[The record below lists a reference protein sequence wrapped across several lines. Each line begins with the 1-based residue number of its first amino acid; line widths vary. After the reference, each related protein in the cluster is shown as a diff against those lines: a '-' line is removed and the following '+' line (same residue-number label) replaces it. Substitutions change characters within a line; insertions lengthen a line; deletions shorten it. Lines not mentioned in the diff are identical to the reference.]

1 MRVLFGDCTFDSEA
15 RTLVRGDE
23 NVRLSGKAFQLLELL
38 LAARPN
44 PMSKSDLFARL
55 WPDTF
60 VSEANLASLVKEI
73 RAAIGDDAR
82 APRFVRTVHR
92 FGYAFSAP
100 VTETPERSGIESIAV
115 LPFAN
120 RSGNADL
127 DYLADGL
134 AESLINTLAS
144 IEGLRVAPRASSF
157 RYRDANLG
165 IVRRELNVR
174 AALTGRVRVVA
185 DAVNLQVELIDLA
198 KDAQLWGRQFQAPIR
213 GIFTLE
219 EELSRDV
226 VTALRLRVTGETDRR
241 LRKRYT
247 ESASAYQLY
256 LKGRH
261 HWNRRTAEGIERAI
275 FFFESAIGADG
286 AYAPAY
292 SGLADCY
299 IALASRDLYPSLQ
312 LMPKAETAARR
323 ALELDAELAE
333 AHASMGAIHEV
344 FHWKW
349 ERAQE
354 EYLTALRLNPGY
366 VTARLWYALAL
377 AHRGRIADALA
388 QMSVAAE
395 SDPLSFMVN
404 ANTAVVHYLG
414 RAYDEAEE
422 LCHRALEINPHHE
435 PAHFTLGLAHQQR
448 GRFDNA
454 RAELEKALGIS
465 RGEPHVVAALGALER
480 SRARLDALAELS
492 LTRDVSPVHFAT
504 VHVALGENDQALEW
518 LERALEARSGWLV
531 YLATEPRFDA
541 LRGDERFSVILSRV
555 DGEGSPPDG
564 ARLVQPEVVLRRLRG
579 SG

>member
-1 MRVLFGDCTFDSEA
+1 M
-15 RTLVRGDE
+15 
-23 NVRLSGKAFQLLELL
+23 
-38 LAARPN
+38 
-44 PMSKSDLFARL
+44 
-55 WPDTF
+55 
-60 VSEANLASLVKEI
+60 
-73 RAAIGDDAR
+73 
-82 APRFVRTVHR
+82 
-92 FGYAFSAP
+92 
-100 VTETPERSGIESIAV
+100 

-120 RSGNADL
+120 RSGHADL

-157 RYRDANLG
+157 RYRDADLG
-165 IVRRELNVR
+165 VVRRELNVR
-174 AALTGRVRVVA
+174 AALTGRVRVVG

-213 GIFTLE
+213 GIFALE

-226 VTALRLRVTGETDRR
+226 VTALRLRITGETDRR

-247 ESASAYQLY
+247 ESAGAYQLY

-275 FFFESAIGADG
+275 FFFESAIDADA

-344 FHWKW
+344 FHWQW

-366 VTARLWYALAL
+366 VTARQWYALAL
-377 AHRGRIADALA
+377 AHRGRDRRGAGADERGRGER
-388 QMSVAAE
+388 S
-395 SDPLSFMVN
+395 
-404 ANTAVVHYLG
+404 AVVHAQ
-414 RAYDEAEE
+414 RE
-422 LCHRALEINPHHE
+422 HRRRALPR
-435 PAHFTLGLAHQQR
+435 PRLRR
-448 GRFDNA
+448 GGGVLPSRAGDQSASRA
-454 RAELEKALGIS
+454 RALHARPRASAARAS
-465 RGEPHVVAALGALER
+465 RGCARGVGEGAGDLARRAARRRRPRRAGALDERGSKRWPSSR
-480 SRARLDALAELS
+480 SRATCRRCISRRCTSHSAK
-492 LTRDVSPVHFAT
+492 H
-504 VHVALGENDQALEW
+504 DQALEW
-518 LERALEARSGWLV
+518 LERAVEARSGWLV

-541 LRGDERFSVILSRV
+541 LRGDARFEELLARV
-555 DGEGSPPDG
+555 S
-564 ARLVQPEVVLRRLRG
+564 
-579 SG
+579 

>member
-1 MRVLFGDCTFDSEA
+1 MRLLFGDCTFDSEA
-15 RTLVRGDE
+15 RTLVRGTE
-23 NVRLSGKAFQLLELL
+23 NVRLSGKAFQLLETL

-44 PMSKSDLFARL
+44 PIEKSELFARL
-55 WPDTF
+55 WPETF
-60 VSEANLASLVKEI
+60 VSEANLASLIKEI

-92 FGYAFSAP
+92 FGYAFSGP
-100 VTETPERSGIESIAV
+100 VTETPERAGIDSIAV

-120 RSGNADL
+120 KSGHADL
-127 DYLADGL
+127 DYLTDGL
-134 AESLINTLAS
+134 AESLINTLTN

-157 RYRDANLG
+157 RYREADLAS
-165 IVRRELNVR
+165 VRKELNVR
-174 AALTGRVRVVA
+174 AALTGRIRVA
-185 DAVNLQVELIDLA
+185 GDAVSLQVELIDLV
-198 KDAQLWGRQFQAPIR
+198 KDAQLWGRQFQAPLR
-213 GIFTLE
+213 GIFALE

-226 VTALRLRVTGETDRR
+226 VTALRLRITGETDRR

-247 ESASAYQLY
+247 ESATAYQLY

-275 FFFESAIGADG
+275 FFFESAIDADS

-299 IALASRDLYPSLQ
+299 IALASRDLYPPLQ

-323 ALELDAELAE
+323 ALELDGELAE

-344 FHWKW
+344 FHWNW

-354 EYLTALRLNPGY
+354 EYLAALRLNPGY
-366 VTARLWYALAL
+366 VTARQWYALAL
-377 AHRGRIADALA
+377 AHRARMAEALA

-395 SDPLSFMVN
+395 NDPLSFHVN
-404 ANTAVVHYLG
+404 GNIAVVHYLG

-422 LCHRALEINPHHE
+422 FCHRALEINPHHE

-448 GRFDNA
+448 GRIDEA
-454 RAELEKALGIS
+454 RAELEKALSIS
-465 RGEPHVVAALGALER
+465 RGEPHVVAALGALEQ
-480 SRARLDALAELS
+480 SRARLDALAGLS

-504 VHVALGENDQALEW
+504 VHVALGEHDRALEW
-518 LERALEARSGWLV
+518 LERAFEVRSGWLV
-531 YLATEPRFDA
+531 YLATEPRFDP
-541 LRGDERFSVILSRV
+541 LRGDARFDEL
-555 DGEGSPPDG
+555 
-564 ARLVQPEVVLRRLRG
+564 LQRLR
-579 SG
+579 

>member
-1 MRVLFGDCTFDSEA
+1 MRLLFGDCTFDSAA
-15 RTLVRGDE
+15 RTLVRGGE
-23 NVRLSGKAFQLLELL
+23 PVRLSGKAFQLLELL
-38 LAARPN
+38 LTARPN
-44 PMSKSDLFARL
+44 PIDKAALFAKL

-100 VTETPERSGIESIAV
+100 VTETPEKSAIDSIAV

-120 RSGNADL
+120 RSGNPDL
-127 DYLADGL
+127 DYLTDGL

-144 IEGLRVAPRASSF
+144 IDGLRVAPRASAF
-157 RYRDANLG
+157 RYREDDLAS
-165 IVRRELNVR
+165 VRRELNVR
-174 AALTGRVRVVA
+174 AALTGRIRVTGDV
-185 DAVNLQVELIDLA
+185 VNLQVELIDLTR
-198 KDAQLWGRQFQAPIR
+198 DAQLWGRQFQSPLR
-213 GIFTLE
+213 GIFSLE

-226 VTALRLRVTGETDRR
+226 VTALRVRVTGETDRR

-247 ESASAYQLY
+247 ESAAAYQLY

-275 FFFESAIGADG
+275 FFFESAIDADA

-299 IALASRDLYPSLQ
+299 IALASRDLYAPLQ
-312 LMPKAETAARR
+312 LMPKADSAARR

-344 FHWKW
+344 FDWNW

-354 EYLTALRLNPGY
+354 EYVTALRLNPGY
-366 VTARLWYALAL
+366 VTARQWYALAL
-377 AHRGRIADALA
+377 AHRGRIAEALA
-388 QMSVAAE
+388 QIQVASDA
-395 SDPLSFMVN
+395 DPLSFVLN
-404 ANTAVVHYLG
+404 ATIAVIHYLG
-414 RAYDEAEE
+414 RDYDAAEE
-422 LCHRALEINPHHE
+422 FCHRALEINPHHE

-448 GRFDNA
+448 GRFDEA
-454 RAELEKALGIS
+454 RASLEKALSIS
-465 RGEPHVVAALGALER
+465 RGEPHVVAALGALDVTT
-480 SRARLDALAELS
+480 ARVRLEQLSELS

-504 VHVALGENDQALEW
+504 VHVALGEFDAAIAW
-518 LERALEARSGWLV
+518 LERAVAARSGWLV
-531 YLATEPRFDA
+531 YLPMEPRFDTLREADVPDA
-541 LRGDERFSVILSRV
+541 LRL
-555 DGEGSPPDG
+555 
-564 ARLVQPEVVLRRLRG
+564 LL
-579 SG
+579 

>member
-1 MRVLFGDCTFDSEA
+1 MRLLFGDCTFDSEA
-15 RTLVRGDE
+15 RTLIRGGE
-23 NVRLSGKAFQLLELL
+23 AVRLSGKAFQLLEVL

-44 PMSKSDLFARL
+44 PVEKGELYAKL

-60 VSEANLASLVKEI
+60 VSEANLASLIKEI
-73 RAAIGDDAR
+73 RNAIGDDAR
-82 APRFVRTVHR
+82 APKFVRTAHR
-92 FGYAFSAP
+92 FGYAFSGP
-100 VTETPERSGIESIAV
+100 VTETPERGGIDSIAV

-120 RSGNADL
+120 KSGHADL
-127 DYLADGL
+127 DYLTDGL
-134 AESLINTLAS
+134 AESLINTLTN

-157 RYRDANLG
+157 RYRESDLAN
-165 IVRRELNVR
+165 VRRELSVR
-174 AALTGRVRVVA
+174 AALTGRIRIA
-185 DAVNLQVELIDLA
+185 GDAVNLQVELIDLV
-198 KDAQLWGRQFQAPIR
+198 KDAQVWGRQFQAPLR
-213 GIFTLE
+213 GIFALE

-226 VTALRLRVTGETDRR
+226 VTALKLRVTGETDRR

-247 ESASAYQLY
+247 ESAAAYQLY

-275 FFFESAIGADG
+275 FFFESAIDADS

-299 IALASRDLYPSLQ
+299 IALASRDLYPPLQ
-312 LMPKAETAARR
+312 LMPKAEAAARR
-323 ALELDAELAE
+323 ALELDGELAE

-344 FHWKW
+344 FHWRW

-366 VTARLWYALAL
+366 GTARQWYALAL
-377 AHRGRIADALA
+377 AHRGRNAEALS
-388 QMSVAAE
+388 QMGVAAE
-395 SDPLSFMVN
+395 SDPLSFHLN
-404 ANTAVVHYLG
+404 AGTAVIHYLG

-422 LCHRALEINPHHE
+422 FCQRALEINPHHE

-448 GRFDNA
+448 GRTDEA
-454 RAELEKALGIS
+454 QAELERALTIS
-465 RGEPHVVAALGALER
+465 RGEPHAVAALGALER

-504 VHVALGENDQALEW
+504 VHVALGEFDAAMEW
-518 LERALEARSGWLV
+518 LERAFEARSGWLV

-541 LRGDERFSVILSRV
+541 IRGDARFEEL
-555 DGEGSPPDG
+555 
-564 ARLVQPEVVLRRLRG
+564 LQRLR
-579 SG
+579 

>member
-1 MRVLFGDCTFDSEA
+1 MRLLFGDCTFDSEA
-15 RTLVRGDE
+15 RTLQRGTE
-23 NVRLSGKAFQLLELL
+23 SVRLSGKAFQLLELL

-44 PMSKSDLFARL
+44 PVEKDDLFVKL

-92 FGYAFSAP
+92 FGYAFSGP
-100 VTETPERSGIESIAV
+100 VTETPERNAIESIAV

-120 RSGNADL
+120 RSGHADL
-127 DYLADGL
+127 DYLTDGL

-157 RYRDANLG
+157 RYAGREDDLAA
-165 IVRRELNVR
+165 VRRELNVR
-174 AALTGRVRVVA
+174 AVLTGRIRLAGDV
-185 DAVNLQVELIDLA
+185 VNLQVELIDLV
-198 KDAQLWGRQFQAPIR
+198 KDAQLWGRQFQAPLR
-213 GIFTLE
+213 GIFALE

-226 VTALRLRVTGETDRR
+226 VTALRLRISGETDRR

-247 ESASAYQLY
+247 ESSAAYQLY

-261 HWNRRTAEGIERAI
+261 HWNRRTVEGIERAI
-275 FFFESAIGADG
+275 FFFESAIDADA

-312 LMPKAETAARR
+312 LMPKAETAATR

-344 FHWKW
+344 FHWSW

-366 VTARLWYALAL
+366 VTARQWYALAL
-377 AHRGRIADALA
+377 AHRGKIDEALA
-388 QMSVAAE
+388 QMNVALD
-395 SDPLSFMVN
+395 SDPLSFPLN
-404 ANTAVVHYLG
+404 ANAALIHYLG
-414 RAYDEAEE
+414 RDYDAAEE
-422 LCHRALEINPHHE
+422 LCQRALEINPHHE
-435 PAHFTLGLAHQQR
+435 PAHFALGLAQQQR
-448 GRFDNA
+448 GRLDDA
-454 RAELEKALGIS
+454 HASLEKARTIS
-465 RGEPHVVAALGALER
+465 RGEPHTVAALGAVEAQQGNAEAA
-480 SRARLDALAELS
+480 RARLEALAELS

-504 VHVALGENDQALEW
+504 VHTALGEREEALRW
-518 LERALEARSGWLV
+518 LERALEGRSGWLV
-531 YLATEPRFDA
+531 YLATEPRFDP
-541 LRGDERFSVILSRV
+541 LRDDLAFRELV
-555 DGEGSPPDG
+555 DTIIM
-564 ARLVQPEVVLRRLRG
+564 VRR
-579 SG
+579 